1 MAALRITTGT
11 AWDAKTSRILSALS
25 SAAAAKD
32 AVLAELGST
41 PLTLLPELAAVLH
54 RVCAQHAS
62 WRAEVDGWLGV
73 PWAKPVLLG
82 SFPLGVDVTYDT
94 PSPSPG

>member
-41 PLTLLPELAAVLH
+41 PLTLVPGLAAVLY
-54 RVCAQHAS
+54 RVSA
-62 WRAEVDGWLGV
+62 
-73 PWAKPVLLG
+73 
-82 SFPLGVDVTYDT
+82 
-94 PSPSPG
+94 